1 LVDAV
6 KTFRDPVGLARRML
20 TDDNPTARRALARAA
35 AAPLLRPVDAML
47 GREERRRLASAAPSS
62 SAPMMLVVGAP
73 RSGTTLVAQT
83 LVHQLRV
90 SFPTN
95 LGAWFPT
102 SPISAQRRFGRPLR
116 ASRTDRRNYYGQTPG
131 LHDHNDA
138 FHLWN
143 RWLGSDRY
151 RAGPLSDAATTDLRR
166 FFAAW
171 HATFRDPFVNKN
183 NRNTDALV
191 ELADALPRATLL
203 VVERDHDA
211 VARSLITAR
220 RLVHGD
226 EQRAWG
232 LLARDATSPTDVAH
246 AVDDQLA
253 AIERRIDDALGIIDT
268 TRIMRVRFE
277 EFCADP
283 DRLVAAI
290 AARLATERIQS
301 STPPILH

>member
-1 LVDAV
+1 MVDAA
-6 KTFRDPVGLARRML
+6 KTFRDPVGLIRRML

-47 GREERRRLASAAPSS
+47 RREERRRLTSASPTV
-62 SAPMMLVVGAP
+62 SAPMLLVVGAP
-73 RSGTTLVAQT
+73 RSGTTLIAQM

-102 SPISAQRRFGRPLR
+102 SPISAQRRFGRPLP
-116 ASRTDRRNYYGQTPG
+116 ALRTDRRNYYGQTPG
-131 LHDHNDA
+131 LHDHSDA

-151 RAGPLSDAATTDLRR
+151 RAGPLSDAATTDLQR

-183 NRNTDALV
+183 NRNTDAMV
-191 ELADALPRATLL
+191 ELAAALPNATFLI
-203 VVERDHDA
+203 VERDHDA

-232 LLARDATSPTDVAH
+232 LLARDATSPTDVAR

-253 AIERRIDDALGIIDT
+253 AIDARVADALDVIDSN
-268 TRIMRVRFE
+268 RILRVQFE

-283 DRLVAAI
+283 SPQLSAVAEH
-290 AARLATERIQS
+290 LGTEPIY
-301 STPPILH
+301 TPTPSILG